1 MKGDDAR
8 PRPDPCRPS
17 RPGGCAAGRRP
28 PGRALPHGRQGACL
42 VLCDHAGRRVPQH
55 LDHLGL
61 PEHELRRHIGW
72 DIGAA
77 DVTRA
82 LAVLLDAPALLCHV
96 SRLVIDSNRRPG
108 RADSIPE
115 VSDGTPVP
123 GNKGVDAAEARR
135 RLAHYFIPYHR
146 AVSQQI
152 ARLRRAGVP
161 AIVSIHSFTPIL
173 QRGWRPWQ
181 VAVLWDEDDRLAAP
195 VLAGL
200 RRDRSPSGRRQRAL
214 FRPLSGRLHDP
225 VPRQAAGPAARDLR
239 AAPGPDRHAC
249 RVLAPGPSVSPPSC
263 AGRSAILPC
272 ITSGSAERPC
282 RFRPHRSRSAS
293 RRSISWSTRRAATSS
308 QHLRRASWRA
318 AASAW
323 ASA

>member
-1 MKGDDAR
+1 MLDLDATVADR
-8 PRPDPCRPS
+8 ADPADTPPAEDRLVE
-17 RPGGCAAGRRP
+17 RFHIGGKAP
-28 PGRALPHGRQGACL
+28 CL
-42 VLCDHAGRRVPQH
+42 VLCDHAGRRVPRH

-115 VSDGTPVP
+115 ASDGTPVP

-135 RLAHYFIPYHR
+135 RLARYFIPYHR

-152 ARLRRAGVP
+152 ARMRRTGVP
-161 AIVSIHSFTPIL
+161 AIVSLHSFTPIM

-195 VLAGL
+195 ALEGL
-200 RRDRSPSGRRQRAL
+200 RRDPTLRVGDNEPYSGRYPVGYTVPFHARRRGLPHVTFELRQDLIDTLPRA
-214 FRPLSGRLHDP
+214 
-225 VPRQAAGPAARDLR
+225 R
-239 AAPGPDRHAC
+239 AWA
-249 RVLAPGPSVSPPSC
+249 
-263 AGRSAILPC
+263 
-272 ITSGSAERPC
+272 
-282 RFRPHRSRSAS
+282 
-293 RRSISWSTRRAATSS
+293 
-308 QHLRRASWRA
+308 QHLA
-318 AASAW
+318 AVLRGPLGDPGLYRLW
-323 ASA
+323 KR